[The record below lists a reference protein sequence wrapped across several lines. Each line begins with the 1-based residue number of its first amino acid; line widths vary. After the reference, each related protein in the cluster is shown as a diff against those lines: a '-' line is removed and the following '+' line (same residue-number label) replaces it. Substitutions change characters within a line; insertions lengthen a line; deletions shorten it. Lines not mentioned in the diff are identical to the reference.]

1 MGFQALSRHM
11 KCLVAF
17 YSRTGTARKVAR
29 TIMSMIGQQTSFKC
43 DFEELVDPTN
53 RAGTA
58 GNKLSYQEALEKKQV
73 PIKPTRYDPSSY
85 DLVILGGPVW
95 AYTMSSAVRTYL
107 ATNAGKVKNA
117 AFFCTYD
124 CSGNKTTLQEMQELI
139 GKPPIATFDAT
150 TKEVVKGKHIQT
162 VQNFVT
168 ALDQGM
174 RAVVT

>member
-1 MGFQALSRHM
+1 M
-11 KCLVAF
+11 KCLIAF

-29 TIMSMIGQQTSFKC
+29 TVMSTIGQQTSFKC
-43 DFEELVDPTN
+43 DLEELIDPTN

-58 GNKLSYQEALEKKQV
+58 GYKLSHLEAAEKKQV
-73 PIKPTRYDPSSY
+73 PIKPTMHDPSSY
-85 DLVILGGPVW
+85 DVVILGGPVW
-95 AYTMSSAVRTYL
+95 AYTMASALRTYMVN
-107 ATNAGKVKNA
+107 NAGKVKNA

-124 CSGNKTTLQEMQELI
+124 FSGNKTTLQDMQELT
-139 GKPPIATFDAT
+139 GKPPIATFYTT

-174 RAVVT
+174 RAVAT

>member
-1 MGFQALSRHM
+1 M
-11 KCLVAF
+11 KCLIAF

-29 TIMSMIGQQTSFKC
+29 TVMSTIGQQTSFKC
-43 DFEELVDPTN
+43 DLEELIDPTN

-58 GNKLSYQEALEKKQV
+58 GYKLSYQESAEKKKVQ
-73 PIKPTRYDPSSY
+73 IKPTMHDPSSY

-95 AYTMSSAVRTYL
+95 AYTLASALRTYMVE
-107 ATNAGKVKNA
+107 NAGKVKNA

-124 CSGNKTTLQEMQELI
+124 FSGNKTTLQDMQELT
-139 GKPPIATFDAT
+139 GKAPIATFYTT

-168 ALDQGM
+168 AIDQGM
-174 RAVVT
+174 RAVAT

>member
-1 MGFQALSRHM
+1 M
-11 KCLVAF
+11 KCLIAF

-29 TIMSMIGQQTSFKC
+29 TIMSIIGQQTSFKC

-58 GNKLSYQEALEKKQV
+58 GNKLSYEEAIEKKQV

-95 AYTMSSAVRTYL
+95 AYTMACAVRTYL
-107 ATNAGKVKNA
+107 AKNAGNVKNA

-124 CSGNKTTLQEMQELI
+124 YSGNKTTLQDMQELL
-139 GKPPIATFDAT
+139 GKPPIATFYAT

-168 ALDQGM
+168 ALDKDM
-174 RAVVT
+174 RVVAT

>member
-1 MGFQALSRHM
+1 M

-29 TIMSMIGQQTSFKC
+29 TIMSVIGQQTSFKC
-43 DFEELVDPTN
+43 DLEELIDPTN

-58 GNKLSYQEALEKKQV
+58 GYKLSSQEAAEKKQV
-73 PIKPTRYDPSSY
+73 PIKPTMYDPGSY

-95 AYTMSSAVRTYL
+95 AYTMASALRTYI
-107 ATNAGKVKNA
+107 AANAGKVKHA

-124 CSGNKTTLQEMQELI
+124 FSGNKTTLQDMQELT
-139 GKPPIATFDAT
+139 GKPPTAAFYTT

-168 ALDQGM
+168 ALDKGM
-174 RAVVT
+174 TAVAT